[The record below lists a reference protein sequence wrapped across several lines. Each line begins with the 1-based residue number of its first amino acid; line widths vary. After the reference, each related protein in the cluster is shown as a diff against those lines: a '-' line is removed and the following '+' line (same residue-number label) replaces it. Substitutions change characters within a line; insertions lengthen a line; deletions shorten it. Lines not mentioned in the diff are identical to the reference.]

1 MLKRD
6 VLEVSRLDDSGGD
19 EFARSLVH
27 ENEFLR
33 KVVLGLIMWETFPLT
48 GGQGVSVTDY
58 RHCAETQDHRLEG
71 SKTALPPPNILVAD
85 QYWWQITVPISA
97 IYYPITSTF
106 FVYI

>member
-48 GGQGVSVTDY
+48 GGQGVSLVGL
-58 RHCAETQDHRLEG
+58 REVLEIPLWR
-71 SKTALPPPNILVAD
+71 S
-85 QYWWQITVPISA
+85 
-97 IYYPITSTF
+97 F
-106 FVYI
+106 R